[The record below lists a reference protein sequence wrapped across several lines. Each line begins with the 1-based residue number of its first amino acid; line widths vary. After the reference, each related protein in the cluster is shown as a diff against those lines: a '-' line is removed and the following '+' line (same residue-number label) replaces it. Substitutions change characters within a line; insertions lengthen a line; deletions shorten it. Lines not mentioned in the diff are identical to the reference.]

1 MTERNEAPDSEEAE
15 SASDLEAVN
24 QDRESDPVEDKA
36 AGTKRTSRSGQGVA
50 WLALLLAL
58 GAGALAGWQWWQDRL
73 AVDERPGQE
82 RLEAEAE
89 RVDSLSDQLDRL
101 GSRLD
106 ALDGR
111 DSELADSVSAHDQAL
126 RSIRDELRASDD
138 EMADQERRL
147 ETLSST
153 IDRRFDRL
161 EERIDQQPTGAES
174 SAPDVERLERRLAL
188 IEAAALLRLGQA
200 RAELA
205 GDRSGAVAAYRR
217 ASERLE
223 GVEGAGLGRLRDLVA
238 DELAALESMQLP
250 EWDAVSERLE
260 ALEDGVS
267 DWPGAESDV
276 SSAPEAEI
284 EETESWWQGVRQS
297 VGQLVRVSPRDEAA
311 LSPAVFETLAE
322 RLRLHLL
329 AARVAVE
336 RRDADSLTGHLAQAR
351 ALVERGYDVSHPV
364 VREALASL
372 KITDDIPGEARWP
385 ELGAAL
391 NEIERQ
397 LDAS

>member
-1 MTERNEAPDSEEAE
+1 MTERNEAPDSENAE
-15 SASDLEAVN
+15 SASDPEPVN
-24 QDRESDPVEDKA
+24 QDRDSDPVEDSA
-36 AGTKRTSRSGQGVA
+36 AGAKQASRSGQGVA
-50 WLALLLAL
+50 WLAVLLAL

-73 AVDERPGQE
+73 PADERPGQE

-89 RVDSLSDQLDRL
+89 RIDSLSDQFERL

-106 ALDGR
+106 DLDER
-111 DSELADSVSAHDQAL
+111 DSELADSVSTHDQAL
-126 RSIRDELRASDD
+126 QSIRDELRASGD
-138 EMADQERRL
+138 EIADQERRL
-147 ETLSST
+147 ESFSST

-161 EERIDQQPTGAES
+161 EERIDDQPAGAEA

-205 GDRSGAVAAYRR
+205 GDRSGAVAAYRQ

-223 GVEGAGLGRLRDLVA
+223 GVEGVGLGRLRDVVA
-238 DELAALESMQLP
+238 DELAALESLQLP
-250 EWDAVSERLE
+250 KWDAVAERLE

-267 DWPGAESDV
+267 DWPGAESGV
-276 SSAPEAEI
+276 VSAPEAEI
-284 EETESWWQGVRQS
+284 EETESWWQGIRQS
-297 VGQLVRVSPRDEAA
+297 MGQLVRVSPRDEAA
-311 LSPAVFETLAE
+311 LSPAVLETLAE

-336 RRDADSLTGHLAQAR
+336 RRDADSLSGHLAQAR
-351 ALVERGYDVSHPV
+351 ALIERGYDVSDPL

-372 KITDDIPGEARWP
+372 ESADDIPGEARWP

-391 NEIERQ
+391 DEIERQ